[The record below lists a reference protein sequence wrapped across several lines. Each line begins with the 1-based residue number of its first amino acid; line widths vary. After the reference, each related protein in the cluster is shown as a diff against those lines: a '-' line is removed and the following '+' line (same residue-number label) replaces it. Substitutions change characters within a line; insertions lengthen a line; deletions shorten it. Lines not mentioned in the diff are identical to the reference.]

1 MHRKKKYLTHLPS
14 VSNMGLHSLHT
25 VRFYELWQ
33 NPFVTEVARTFRGE
47 SQFKHS
53 ILASNIMDMLL
64 SFISI
69 PNC

>member
-33 NPFVTEVARTFRGE
+33 NPFVTEVARTLCGE
-47 SQFKHS
+47 PQLKPHLDEDSLNRVHS
-53 ILASNIMDMLL
+53 NRS
-64 SFISI
+64 
-69 PNC
+69 